1 MRTLS
6 QRERRF
12 LMFLGPAVLVI
23 LMLRYIVFS
32 DSAPSPAA
40 PSGMPDSGNPAFGN
54 VAMAR
59 QRAARLRQMAA
70 LVPAREAVLK
80 QTDSDLADRERG
92 IIQADTAPQA
102 QAALLEIAR
111 RVGKGG
117 QIDVRG
123 GDLGAPKPFGE
134 YGLVFAT
141 VTFECHVEQL
151 VNFLADLSHQPE
163 LIVPSEE
170 RITSSGTA
178 KEKTMN
184 VRMVLAGIVPKR
196 LVPEKKG
203 LGAF

>member
-6 QRERRF
+6 PRERR
-12 LMFLGPAVLVI
+12 LLILLGPAVLMI
-23 LMLRYIVFS
+23 LILRYTVFN
-32 DSAPSPAA
+32 DSVPSPA
-40 PSGMPDSGNPAFGN
+40 PGSSRPDAGNA
-54 VAMAR
+54 AIAR
-59 QRAARLRQMAA
+59 QRAAKLRQVAA

-80 QTDSDLADRERG
+80 QTESDLADRERG

-111 RVGKGG
+111 RVGKAG

-141 VTFECHVEQL
+141 VTFECRIEQL
-151 VNFLADLSHQPE
+151 VNFLADLTRQPE

-170 RITSSGTA
+170 RITSGTG

-184 VRMVLAGIVPKR
+184 VRMVLAGIVARK
-196 LVPEKKG
+196 LVPEKKV

>member
-12 LMFLGPAVLVI
+12 LLFLGPAVLVI
-23 LMLRYIVFS
+23 LILRYTVFD
-32 DSAPSPAA
+32 DSPPSPN
-40 PSGMPDSGNPAFGN
+40 PGTGRPDSGSI
-54 VAMAR
+54 AMVRAR
-59 QRAARLRQMAA
+59 DARLRQVAA

-80 QTDSDLADRERG
+80 QTESDLADRERG
-92 IIQADTAPQA
+92 ILQADTAPQA
-102 QAALLEIAR
+102 QALLLEIAR

-170 RITSSGTA
+170 RITSGSA

-184 VRMVLAGIVPKR
+184 VRLVLAGIVPKR
-196 LVPEKKG
+196 LAPDKKG
-203 LGAF
+203 LGAL